1 VSSSIS
7 RTEEWYHKDNQAF
20 YTTRFWP
27 SIDSELTRAKIF
39 RQLNLSTDMVE
50 KLYDLLKP
58 MSQLAGLRR
67 DFQRLLDE
75 KKVEEV
81 EETCKLASVQ
91 IRALEDAVIRGNFL
105 HDTYHFNPTLVDA
118 APSFSPEEEE
128 FARSGRFLA
137 W

>member
-7 RTEEWYHKDNQAF
+7 RTEEWYHKDTQAF

-27 SIDSELTRAKIF
+27 SLDSELTRAKIF
-39 RQLNLSTDMVE
+39 GQIDLSTDLVE

-75 KKVEEV
+75 KKILDV
-81 EETCKLASVQ
+81 EETCKLANIQ
-91 IRALEDAVIRGNFL
+91 ILSLEEAVIRGNFL

-118 APSFSPEEEE
+118 PPSFSPEEEE